1 MAVAPGTQVP
11 VVAAMMSSVVA
22 HVILPEGIL
31 VAQETA
37 RQVVVIP
44 VTSVRQVG
52 RVAEVDG
59 VAVIPAVAGVI
70 THWLPA
76 RSDRPASSD
85 GALGVVIAVVAGVPH
100 LLEVIDACRHAM
112 LGKKLHVG
120 PCAVVH

>member
-1 MAVAPGTQVP
+1 MVA
-11 VVAAMMSSVVA
+11 SVSTGIVA

-76 RSDRPASSD
+76 GSDRPASSD
-85 GALGVVIAVVAGVPH
+85 GALGVVIAVVASVPH
-100 LLEVIDACRHAM
+100 LLEVIDARRHSM
-112 LGKKLHVG
+112 LGTELHVG